1 MRFLIL
7 CLVLIIAAG
16 PVSSFAQTIKP
27 DTTVK
32 SIYVGN
38 LDSSGIKIEIES
50 EFPGGTP
57 AWRKFLA
64 EHLTYPAKAVRKK
77 IEGEVILAFIVEKDS
92 SITDIK
98 TVTGNPILAQA
109 ALEVMQQSPRWI
121 PAKEN
126 FKPVKS
132 YKKQPFTFR
141 FER

>member
-7 CLVLIIAAG
+7 CLFLIIAAG
-16 PVSSFAQTIKP
+16 PASSFAQTTKP
-27 DTTVK
+27 DTVK

-38 LDSSGIKIEIES
+38 LDDSSGIKIEVES

-64 EHLTYPAKAVRKK
+64 AHLTYPAKAVRKK
-77 IEGEVILAFIVEKDS
+77 IEGVVVLEFIVEKDG

-98 TVTGNPILAQA
+98 TATGNPILAQA
-109 ALEVMQQSPRWI
+109 AIEVMQQSPRWT
-121 PAKEN
+121 PATQN
-126 FKPVKS
+126 LKPIKS

-141 FER
+141 LE